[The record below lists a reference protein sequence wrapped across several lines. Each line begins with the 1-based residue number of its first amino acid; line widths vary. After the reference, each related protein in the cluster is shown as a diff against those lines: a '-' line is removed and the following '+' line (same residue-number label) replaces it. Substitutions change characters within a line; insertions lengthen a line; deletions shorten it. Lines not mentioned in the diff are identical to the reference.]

1 MTHWRQQDRC
11 ICPWCYVQAKL
22 HSSVWSKSRED
33 SPNLDKIDYLSSFVG
48 GHRVVLEFVDADLL
62 RPLTISI
69 STYIRF
75 AMSQECDSERW
86 WCGVTRSNWRRLH
99 IQVNFM
105 CGLRPKLTSCRLLE
119 AYMILY
125 TQSWYI
131 WWADNDPY
139 PQLITQMEVTTGYEM
154 AYRNTLSGWVRIL
167 QAHPICEKWS
177 VIFCAGYVSK
187 TKDEHLLDTGGGART
202 KEYDKKWRL
211 AGWICS
217 F

>member
-86 WCGVTRSNWRRLH
+86 RCGVTRSNWRRLH

-139 PQLITQMEVTTGYEM
+139 PQLINPNGGDNRIWDGISKHAIRMSTYPPSTSYMWEM
-154 AYRNTLSGWVRIL
+154 VSYLLCRIR
-167 QAHPICEKWS
+167 
-177 VIFCAGYVSK
+177 V
-187 TKDEHLLDTGGGART
+187 KDERRT
-202 KEYDKKWRL
+202 SVRYRRWSKNQGIW
-211 AGWICS
+211 
-217 F
+217 